1 MITWILASILVIFI
15 LVKRFTKDGRVEG
28 YPLGMPRGTVRA
40 IITLMVVSFP
50 FTYLLENRDIPS
62 AIINSIFILV
72 AFYFEARKSEKD
84 LLNLIKYVKNP
95 QKQALREKEEKKP
108 LYLPKYS
115 VRAMLV
121 IILIIVVIS
130 NFYGPNVAFIY
141 ENTLLDILII
151 ISFYFVGSLF
161 RSIALSVQKK
171 KIRKQMESIPD
182 YQNISKYALFEKI
195 AEQEPS
201 FWKKTWKSIFSIIVF
216 IAVSI
221 GLMLFTLKI
230 DYTINI
236 FGLFEPSLREA
247 LLLLINVYYGFRD

>member
-1 MITWILASILVIFI
+1 MITWILGTILLIFV
-15 LVKRFTKDGRVEG
+15 LVKRFSKDGRVEG

-50 FTYLLENRDIPS
+50 FTYLLQNRDIPS

-95 QKQALREKEEKKP
+95 QKEERRKKEEKKP

-121 IILIIVVIS
+121 LILIIVVIW
-130 NFYGPNVAFIY
+130 NFYGPNVNFIY

-151 ISFYFVGSLF
+151 IGFYFVGSIF
-161 RSIALSVQKK
+161 RSISLSYQKK
-171 KIRKQMESIPD
+171 KISNQMENIPD
-182 YQNISKYALFEKI
+182 YQNLSKYEIFEKI
-195 AEQEPS
+195 VEQKPS
-201 FWKKTWKSIFSIIVF
+201 FWKKTWKSILSIAVF

-221 GLMLFTLKI
+221 GLMLFTLQI

-236 FGLFEPSLREA
+236 FSLFQPSLREA
-247 LLLLINVYYGFRD
+247 LLFLINVYYGFRD

>member
-1 MITWILASILVIFI
+1 MITWILGTILVIFV
-15 LVKRFTKDGRVEG
+15 LVKRFCKDGRVEG

-50 FTYLLENRDIPS
+50 FTYLINNQDIPS

-84 LLNLIKYVKNP
+84 LLHLIKYVRNP
-95 QKQALREKEEKKP
+95 QKEAQRDKNEKRP

-115 VRAMLV
+115 VRSLLV
-121 IILIIVVIS
+121 IILIIVVVW

-151 ISFYFVGSLF
+151 IAFYFVGSVF
-161 RSIALSVQKK
+161 RSITLSQQKK
-171 KIRKQMESIPD
+171 KLRKQMENIPD
-182 YQNISKYALFEKI
+182 YQNLSKYEIFEKI
-195 AEQEPS
+195 IEREPS
-201 FWKKTWKSIFSIIVF
+201 FWKKTWKSIISILVF
-216 IAVSI
+216 IAVSTS
-221 GLMLFTLKI
+221 LMLYTLDLDPISIDLVFFT
-230 DYTINI
+230 
-236 FGLFEPSLREA
+236 PSLREG